1 MDINI
6 LLVDDE
12 AIDLEWLRRR
22 VAGNEHLICIL
33 WGLRISGFT
42 ALEDHGTG
50 TN

>member
-22 VAGNEHLICIL
+22 VAGNEHLKLHDVGIA
-33 WGLRISGFT
+33 ISGFRP
-42 ALEDHGTG
+42 
-50 TN
+50 